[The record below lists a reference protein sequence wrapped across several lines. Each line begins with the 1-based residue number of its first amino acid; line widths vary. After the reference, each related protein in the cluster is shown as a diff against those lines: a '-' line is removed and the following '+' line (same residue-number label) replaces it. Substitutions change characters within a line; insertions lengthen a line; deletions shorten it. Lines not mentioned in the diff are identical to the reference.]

1 MFHRR
6 SSHRRPVIC
15 NGFVLLPRHV
25 EANTKLIFS
34 EVLCQQ
40 EFETV
45 DISVSLTLVIE
56 EDKKYFGQCYV
67 DIGYEDNDI
76 FIFGIRTMLI

>member
-1 MFHRR
+1 MFYKR

-45 DISVSLTLVIE
+45 DISVSLTLGIE
-56 EDKKYFGQCYV
+56 EDKNYFGQ
-67 DIGYEDNDI
+67 
-76 FIFGIRTMLI
+76 